1 MRIPGRKRFGG
12 IFSGDTAGFVFLFGF
27 GFLFTAFFHVDAWR
41 PALYGSS
48 RVDFPAVLGLLTLCC
63 AVGWRGLLRRGF
75 VWVEPAEL
83 TWLDF
88 APVDRGRVVTL
99 RLLGAWTG
107 VVAVTAYLAALL
119 LAVGGAGLDQWR
131 AAFAVVA
138 ATGVVAFASARR
150 TRPVFGGARGACPPA
165 GVWGSAPEGSGFDA
179 LGPLLLAVLGL
190 AIAVFGLGPVTVQF
204 VAAGVLAAAL
214 PLAFGGEPVVRAG
227 RATLL
232 AGWDGRV
239 LRSVAVTFLDPMM
252 LLPPSA
258 PAGRLSLRRPTPLR
272 LAWAG
277 TLGRSRYA
285 GAAVMVGFAVVVAH
299 IAVPTVPGAV
309 MVGVGAY
316 VALTPFGGGLGEL
329 WRNPGR
335 RRWLGS
341 ANRGLVLAHGLVLAG
356 VGSLWAA
363 LLAVVTLAGGTSF
376 PATAWFAVPLAVLSI
391 LRTVTRTA
399 VDYANPGFTDTPMG
413 PMPANL
419 VRQLFRGL
427 DLLAVGIVLLAAAI

>member
-12 IFSGDTAGFVFLFGF
+12 IFSGDTATFVFLFGF
-27 GFLFTAFFHVDAWR
+27 GFLFTAFFHVDGWR

-48 RVDFPAVLGLLTLCC
+48 IVDFPAVLGLLTLCC

-75 VWVEPAEL
+75 AWVEPAEL

-88 APVDRGRVVTL
+88 APVDRGRVVTF

-107 VVAVTAYLAALL
+107 VVAVTGYLAALL

-131 AAFAVVA
+131 AAVAIVA
-138 ATGVVAFASARR
+138 ATGVAAFASARR
-150 TRPVFGGARGACPPA
+150 TSLRL
-165 GVWGSAPEGSGFDA
+165 DA
-179 LGPLLLAVLGL
+179 LGPLVLAVVGLG
-190 AIAVFGLGPVTVQF
+190 IAALGLGPATVQF
-204 VAAGVLAAAL
+204 VAAGVLVAAL
-214 PLAFGGEPVVRAG
+214 PLAFGGEPVSRAG
-227 RATLL
+227 RAALL

-258 PAGRLSLRRPTPLR
+258 PVGGLSLRRPTPLR

-277 TLGRSRYA
+277 TLGRARYA
-285 GAAVMVGFAVVVAH
+285 GAALLVGLAVVVAH

-309 MVGVGAY
+309 LVGIGAY
-316 VALTPFGGGLGEL
+316 VALTPFAGGLGEL

-341 ANRGLVLAHGLVLAG
+341 PDRDLVLAHGLVLAG
-356 VGSLWAA
+356 ASLLWAA
-363 LLAVVTLAGGTSF
+363 VLVVVTLAGGTSF
-376 PATAWFAVPLAVLSI
+376 AAGAWLAVPLSVLSI

-399 VDYANPGFTDTPMG
+399 VDYANPGFVDTPMG

-419 VRQLFRGL
+419 TRQLFRGP
-427 DLLAVGIVLLAAAI
+427 DLQLIGMVLLAAAV

>member
-1 MRIPGRKRFGG
+1 MTLTPRRMRIPGRKRFGG
-12 IFSGDTAGFVFLFGF
+12 IFSGDTASFVFLFGF

-41 PALYGSS
+41 QAVYGSA
-48 RVDFPAVLGLLTLCC
+48 RPDFPAVLGLLTLCC

-107 VVAVTAYLAALL
+107 VVAVTGYLAALL
-119 LAVGGAGLDQWR
+119 LAVGGAELAQWR
-131 AAFAVVA
+131 AAVAVVV
-138 ATGVVAFASARR
+138 ATAVIAFVSARR
-150 TRPVFGGARGACPPA
+150 TSLR
-165 GVWGSAPEGSGFDA
+165 FDA
-179 LGPLLLAVLGL
+179 LGPLVLAVLGL
-190 AIAVFGLGPVTVQF
+190 VIAAVGLGPVTVEF
-204 VAAGVLAAAL
+204 VAAGVLVAAL
-214 PLAFGGEPVVRAG
+214 PLAFGGEPVTHAG
-227 RATLL
+227 RVPLL

-252 LLPPSA
+252 LLPPSG
-258 PAGRLSLRRPTPLR
+258 PIGGVSLRRPTPLR

-285 GAAVMVGFAVVVAH
+285 GAAALVGFAVVVAH
-299 IAVPTVPGAV
+299 IALPTLPDAV
-309 MVGVGAY
+309 LVGVGAY
-316 VALTPFGGGLGEL
+316 VALMPFGAGLGEL

-341 ANRGLVLAHGLVLAG
+341 ANRELVLTHGLALAAVG
-356 VGSLWAA
+356 VAWAA
-363 LLAVVTLAGGTSF
+363 LLAAVTFAARTSLDVG
-376 PATAWFAVPLAVLSI
+376 AWLAVPLSVLSI

-399 VDYANPGFTDTPMG
+399 VDYANPGFVDTPVG

-419 VRQLFRGL
+419 TRQLFRGL
-427 DLLAVGIVLLAAAI
+427 DLQVIGIVVLSAAI

>member
-1 MRIPGRKRFGG
+1 MTLAPRRMRIPGRKRFGG
-12 IFSGDTAGFVFLFGF
+12 IFSGDTASFVFLFGF
-27 GFLFTAFFHVDAWR
+27 GFLFTAFFHVDGWR
-41 PALYGSS
+41 QAVYGSAH
-48 RVDFPAVLGLLTLCC
+48 VDFPAVLGLLTLCC

-75 VWVEPAEL
+75 AWVEPAEL

-107 VVAVTAYLAALL
+107 VAAVTGYLAALL

-131 AAFAVVA
+131 AGVAVVA
-138 ATGVVAFASARR
+138 ATAVAAFVSARR
-150 TRPVFGGARGACPPA
+150 TSLR
-165 GVWGSAPEGSGFDA
+165 FDA
-179 LGPLLLAVLGL
+179 FGPLVLAVAGL
-190 AIAVFGLGPVTVQF
+190 AIAAFGLGPVTAELI
-204 VAAGVLAAAL
+204 AAGVLVAAL
-214 PLAFGGEPVVRAG
+214 PLAFGGEPVSRAG
-227 RATLL
+227 RSVLL

-258 PAGRLSLRRPTPLR
+258 PVGLSVRRPTPLR
-272 LAWAG
+272 LAVAG

-285 GAAVMVGFAVVVAH
+285 GAAVLVGFAVVVAH
-299 IAVPTVPGAV
+299 IALPTLPGAV
-309 MVGVGAY
+309 LAGLGAY
-316 VALTPFGGGLGEL
+316 VALTPFGAGLGEL

-341 ANRGLVLAHGLVLAG
+341 PDRDLVLAHGVVLAG
-356 VGSLWAA
+356 TGLLWTGVLAA
-363 LLAVVTLAGGTSF
+363 VTLAGGTSF
-376 PATAWFAVPLAVLSI
+376 GAGAWLAVPLAVLSI

-399 VDYANPGFTDTPMG
+399 VDYANPAFVDTPMG

-419 VRQLFRGL
+419 ARQLFRGP
-427 DLLAVGIVLLAAAI
+427 DLLVVGIVVLSAAV

>member
-12 IFSGDTAGFVFLFGF
+12 IFSGDTATFVFLFGF
-27 GFLFTAFFHVDAWR
+27 GFLFTAFFHVDGWR

-48 RVDFPAVLGLLTLCC
+48 TVDFPAVLGLLTLCC

-75 VWVEPAEL
+75 AWVEPAEL

-107 VVAVTAYLAALL
+107 VVAVTGYLAALL
-119 LAVGGAGLDQWR
+119 LAVGGAGLGQWR
-131 AAFAVVA
+131 AAVAIVA
-138 ATGVVAFASARR
+138 ATAVAAFTTARR
-150 TRPVFGGARGACPPA
+150 TSLRP
-165 GVWGSAPEGSGFDA
+165 DA
-179 LGPLLLAVLGL
+179 LGPLALAALGL
-190 AIAVFGLGPVTVQF
+190 AIAALGLGPDTVQL
-204 VAAGVLAAAL
+204 VAAGVLVAAL
-214 PLAFGGEPVVRAG
+214 PLAFGGEPVSRSG
-227 RATLL
+227 RAALL

-258 PAGRLSLRRPTPLR
+258 PTGRLSLRRPTPLR

-285 GAAVMVGFAVVVAH
+285 GAAVLVAFAVVVAH
-299 IAVPTVPGAV
+299 IALPTVPGAV
-309 MVGVGAY
+309 LIGVGAY
-316 VALTPFGGGLGEL
+316 VALLPFAGGLGEL

-335 RRWLGS
+335 RRWLGTG
-341 ANRGLVLAHGLVLAG
+341 NRELVLTHGLVLAG
-356 VGSLWAA
+356 VGSAWAT
-363 LLAVVTLAGGTSF
+363 LLAAVTLAGGTSF
-376 PATAWFAVPLAVLSI
+376 APAAWLAVPLTVLSI
-391 LRTVTRTA
+391 LRTVTRTT
-399 VDYANPGFTDTPMG
+399 VDYANPVFVDTPAG

-419 VRQLFRGL
+419 VRQLFRGP
-427 DLLAVGIVLLAAAI
+427 DLQVLGIVVLAAAV

>member
-1 MRIPGRKRFGG
+1 MTLAPRRMRIPGRKRFGG
-12 IFSGDTAGFVFLFGF
+12 IFSGDTASFVFLFGF

-41 PALYGSS
+41 QGVYGSS
-48 RVDFPAVLGLLTLCC
+48 HVDFPAVLGLLTLCC

-107 VVAVTAYLAALL
+107 VVAVTGYLAALM

-131 AAFAVVA
+131 AGIAVVA
-138 ATGVVAFASARR
+138 ATAVVAFTSARR
-150 TRPVFGGARGACPPA
+150 TSLR
-165 GVWGSAPEGSGFDA
+165 FDA
-179 LGPLLLAVLGL
+179 LGPLALAVLGL
-190 AIAVFGLGPVTVQF
+190 VIAALGLGPVTVQF
-204 VAAGVLAAAL
+204 VAAGVLVAAL
-214 PLAFGGEPVVRAG
+214 PLAFGGEPVPRAG
-227 RATLL
+227 RSVLL

-258 PAGRLSLRRPTPLR
+258 PIGWISLHRPTTVR
-272 LAWAG
+272 LALAG

-285 GAAVMVGFAVVVAH
+285 GAAVLVGFAVVVAH
-299 IAVPTVPGAV
+299 IALPTLPGAV
-309 MVGVGAY
+309 LAGIGAY
-316 VALTPFGGGLGEL
+316 VALTPFGAGLGEL

-341 ANRGLVLAHGLVLAG
+341 SNRELVLAHGVVLAVAG
-356 VGSLWAA
+356 LLWAGV
-363 LLAVVTLAGGTSF
+363 LAVVTLAGGTSF
-376 PATAWFAVPLAVLSI
+376 GLGAWLAVPLAVLSI
-391 LRTVTRTA
+391 IRTVTRTA
-399 VDYANPGFTDTPMG
+399 VDYANPGFVDTPVG

-419 VRQLFRGL
+419 TRQLFRGL
-427 DLLAVGIVLLAAAI
+427 DLLVVGIVVLSAAI

>member
-1 MRIPGRKRFGG
+1 MVTFAPRRMRIPGRKRFGG
-12 IFSGDTAGFVFLFGF
+12 IFSGDTASFVFLFGF

-41 PALYGSS
+41 QAVYGSS
-48 RVDFPAVLGLLTLCC
+48 VVDFPAVLGLLTLCC

-107 VVAVTAYLAALL
+107 VVAVTGYLAALM

-131 AAFAVVA
+131 AGIAVVA
-138 ATGVVAFASARR
+138 ATAVVAFASARR
-150 TRPVFGGARGACPPA
+150 TSLR
-165 GVWGSAPEGSGFDA
+165 FDA
-179 LGPLLLAVLGL
+179 IGPLALAVLGL
-190 AIAVFGLGPVTVQF
+190 AIAALGLGPVTVQF
-204 VAAGVLAAAL
+204 VAAGVLVAAL
-214 PLAFGGEPVVRAG
+214 PLAFGGEPVPRAG
-227 RATLL
+227 RAALL

-258 PAGRLSLRRPTPLR
+258 PIGLSLRPPTPLR
-272 LAWAG
+272 LAVAG

-285 GAAVMVGFAVVVAH
+285 GAAVLVGFAVVVAH
-299 IAVPTVPGAV
+299 IALPTLPGAV
-309 MVGVGAY
+309 LAGLGAY
-316 VALTPFGGGLGEL
+316 VALTPFGAGLGEL

-341 ANRGLVLAHGLVLAG
+341 ANRELVLAHGVVLAVAG
-356 VGSLWAA
+356 LLWAGV
-363 LLAVVTLAGGTSF
+363 LAVVTLAGGTSF
-376 PATAWFAVPLAVLSI
+376 GLGSWLAVPLAVLSI

-399 VDYANPGFTDTPMG
+399 VDYANPGFVDTPMG

-419 VRQLFRGL
+419 TRQLFRGP
-427 DLLAVGIVLLAAAI
+427 DLLLVGIVVLSAAV

>member
-12 IFSGDTAGFVFLFGF
+12 IFSGDTASFVFLFGF
-27 GFLFTAFFHVDAWR
+27 GFLFTAFFHVDGWR
-41 PALYGSS
+41 QAVYGSAH
-48 RVDFPAVLGLLTLCC
+48 VDFPAVLGLLTLCC

-75 VWVEPAEL
+75 AWVEPAEL

-107 VVAVTAYLAALL
+107 VVAVTGYLAALM

-131 AAFAVVA
+131 AGIAVVA
-138 ATGVVAFASARR
+138 ATAVVAFASARR
-150 TRPVFGGARGACPPA
+150 TSLR
-165 GVWGSAPEGSGFDA
+165 FDA
-179 LGPLLLAVLGL
+179 FGPLVLAVLGL
-190 AIAVFGLGPVTVQF
+190 AIAAFGLGPLTVELI
-204 VAAGVLAAAL
+204 AAGVLVAAL
-214 PLAFGGEPVVRAG
+214 PLAFGGEPVSHAG
-227 RATLL
+227 RSALL

-258 PAGRLSLRRPTPLR
+258 PIGLSVRRPTPLR
-272 LAWAG
+272 LAVAG

-285 GAAVMVGFAVVVAH
+285 GAAVLVGFAVVVAH
-299 IAVPTVPGAV
+299 IALPTLPGAV
-309 MVGVGAY
+309 LAGLGAY
-316 VALTPFGGGLGEL
+316 VALTPFGAGLGEL

-341 ANRGLVLAHGLVLAG
+341 PNRDLVVAHGVVLAG
-356 VGSLWAA
+356 TGLLWAGV
-363 LLAVVTLAGGTSF
+363 LAVVTLAGGTSF
-376 PATAWFAVPLAVLSI
+376 GLGTWLAVPLAVLSI

-399 VDYANPGFTDTPMG
+399 VDYANPGFVDTPVG

-419 VRQLFRGL
+419 TRQLFRGP
-427 DLLAVGIVLLAAAI
+427 DLLVLGIVVLSAAV

>member
-1 MRIPGRKRFGG
+1 MVTLAPRRMRIPGRKRFGG
-12 IFSGDTAGFVFLFGF
+12 IFSGDTATFVFLFGF

-41 PALYGSS
+41 KAVYGSAV
-48 RVDFPAVLGLLTLCC
+48 VDFPAVLGVLTLCC
-63 AVGWRGLLRRGF
+63 AVAWRGLLRRGF
-75 VWVEPAEL
+75 AWVEPAEL

-107 VVAVTAYLAALL
+107 VVAVTGYLAALM
-119 LAVGGAGLDQWR
+119 LAVGGAGLDLWR
-131 AAFAVVA
+131 AGIAVVV
-138 ATGVVAFASARR
+138 ATGVVAFTSARR
-150 TRPVFGGARGACPPA
+150 TSL
-165 GVWGSAPEGSGFDA
+165 WFDA
-179 LGPLLLAVLGL
+179 LGPLAL
-190 AIAVFGLGPVTVQF
+190 AVFGLAVAAFGLGPLTVQC
-204 VAAGVLAAAL
+204 VAAGVLVAAL
-214 PLAFGGEPVVRAG
+214 PLAFGGEPVARAG
-227 RATLL
+227 RSALL

-258 PAGRLSLRRPTPLR
+258 PIGRISLTRPAPLR

-285 GAAVMVGFAVVVAH
+285 GAAALVAFAVVVAH
-299 IAVPTVPGAV
+299 IALPTMPGAV
-309 MVGVGAY
+309 LAGLGGY
-316 VALTPFGGGLGEL
+316 VALTPYGAGLGEL

-341 ANRGLVLAHGLVLAG
+341 SNRELVLAHGVVLAAAG
-356 VGSLWAA
+356 LAWAA
-363 LLAVVTLAGGTSF
+363 LLAVVTLAAGTAF
-376 PATAWFAVPLAVLSI
+376 TAGAWLAVPLAVLSI

-399 VDYANPGFTDTPMG
+399 VDYANPGFVDTPVG

-419 VRQLFRGL
+419 TRQLFRGL
-427 DLLAVGIVLLAAAI
+427 DLLVIGIVVLSAAV

>member
-1 MRIPGRKRFGG
+1 MVTLAPRRMRIPGRKRFGG
-12 IFSGDTAGFVFLFGF
+12 IFSGDTASFVFLFGF
-27 GFLFTAFFHVDAWR
+27 GFLFTAFFHVDGWR

-48 RVDFPAVLGLLTLCC
+48 HVDFPAVLGLLTLCC

-75 VWVEPAEL
+75 AWVEPAEL

-107 VVAVTAYLAALL
+107 VLAVTGYLAALL

-131 AAFAVVA
+131 AAVAGVVA
-138 ATGVVAFASARR
+138 TAVVAFASARR
-150 TRPVFGGARGACPPA
+150 TSLRL
-165 GVWGSAPEGSGFDA
+165 DA
-179 LGPLLLAVLGL
+179 AGPLALAVAGL
-190 AIAVFGLGPVTVQF
+190 VIAALGLGPVTVQF
-204 VAAGVLAAAL
+204 VAAGVLVAAL
-214 PLAFGGEPVVRAG
+214 PLAFGGEPVHRAG

-252 LLPPSA
+252 LLPPA
-258 PAGRLSLRRPTPLR
+258 TPIGRFSLRHPTALR
-272 LAWAG
+272 LAVAG

-285 GAAVMVGFAVVVAH
+285 GAAALVGFAVVVAH
-299 IAVPTVPGAV
+299 IALPTVPGAV
-309 MVGVGAY
+309 LVGIGAY
-316 VALTPFGGGLGEL
+316 VALTPFAGGLGEL

-335 RRWLGS
+335 RRWLGTGH
-341 ANRGLVLAHGLVLAG
+341 RELVLTHGLALAG
-356 VGSLWAA
+356 VGACWAG

-376 PATAWFAVPLAVLSI
+376 GAGAWLAVPLSVLSI

-399 VDYANPGFTDTPMG
+399 VDYGNPAFVDTPMG

-427 DLLAVGIVLLAAAI
+427 DVQLIGIVLLAAAV

>member
-1 MRIPGRKRFGG
+1 MVTLAPKRMRIPGRKRFGG
-12 IFSGDTAGFVFLFGF
+12 IFSGDTASFLFLFAF
-27 GFLFTAFFHVDAWR
+27 GFLFTAFFHVDGWR

-48 RVDFPAVLGLLTLCC
+48 HVDFPAVLGLLTLCC

-75 VWVEPAEL
+75 AWVEPAEL

-107 VVAVTAYLAALL
+107 VLAVTGYLAALL
-119 LAVGGAGLDQWR
+119 LAVGGARLDQWR
-131 AAFAVVA
+131 AAVSVVL
-138 ATGVVAFASARR
+138 ATAVVAFASARR
-150 TRPVFGGARGACPPA
+150 TALRL
-165 GVWGSAPEGSGFDA
+165 DA
-179 LGPLLLAVLGL
+179 LGPLALAVAGL
-190 AIAVFGLGPVTVQF
+190 VIAAFRLGPVTVQF
-204 VAAGVLAAAL
+204 VAAGVLVAAL
-214 PLAFGGEPVVRAG
+214 PLAFGGEPVHRAG
-227 RATLL
+227 RAALL

-258 PAGRLSLRRPTPLR
+258 PIGRFSLRRPTALR
-272 LAWAG
+272 LALAG

-285 GAAVMVGFAVVVAH
+285 GAAALVGFAVVAAH
-299 IAVPTVPGAV
+299 IALPTVPGAV
-309 MVGVGAY
+309 LVGIGAY
-316 VALTPFGGGLGEL
+316 VALTPFAGGLGEL

-335 RRWLGS
+335 RRWLGTS
-341 ANRGLVLAHGLVLAG
+341 NRELVLTHGLALAG
-356 VGSLWAA
+356 TGIGWAA

-376 PATAWFAVPLAVLSI
+376 GLGAWLAVPLSVLSI

-399 VDYANPGFTDTPMG
+399 VDYGNPAFVDTPMG

-427 DLLAVGIVLLAAAI
+427 DLQAIGIVVLAAAV

>member
-1 MRIPGRKRFGG
+1 VVTLAPRRMRVPGRKRFGG

-41 PALYGSS
+41 PAVYGSS

-88 APVDRGRVVTL
+88 APADRGRVVTL

-107 VVAVTAYLAALL
+107 VVVVTGYLASLL

-131 AAFAVVA
+131 AAVAVVA
-138 ATGVVAFASARR
+138 ATGVIAVATARR
-150 TRPVFGGARGACPPA
+150 TSLRL
-165 GVWGSAPEGSGFDA
+165 DA
-179 LGPLLLAVLGL
+179 LGPLVLAVLGL
-190 AIAVFGLGPVTVQF
+190 AIAAFGLGPVTVQA
-204 VAAGVLAAAL
+204 VAAGVLVAAL
-214 PLAFGGEPVVRAG
+214 PLAFGGEPVSRAG
-227 RATLL
+227 RAVLL

-258 PAGRLSLRRPTPLR
+258 PIGRPSLRRPTPLR

-285 GAAVMVGFAVVVAH
+285 GAAVLVGFAVAVAH

-309 MVGVGAY
+309 LVGIGAY

-341 ANRGLVLAHGLVLAG
+341 GNRELVPAHGLVLAG
-356 VGSLWAA
+356 AGLLWAA
-363 LLAVVTLAGGTSF
+363 LLAVVTLAAGTSF
-376 PATAWFAVPLAVLSI
+376 AVTAWFAVPLSVLSI
-391 LRTVTRTA
+391 LRTVTRGA
-399 VDYANPGFTDTPMG
+399 IDYANPAFVDTPMG

-427 DLLAVGIVLLAAAI
+427 DLLAFGLVLLSVIT

>member
-1 MRIPGRKRFGG
+1 MVTQTPRRMRIPGRKRFGG
-12 IFSGDTAGFVFLFGF
+12 VFSGDTATFVFLFGF
-27 GFLFTAFFHVDAWR
+27 GFLFTAFFHVDGWR

-48 RVDFPAVLGLLTLCC
+48 TVDFPAVLGLLTLCC

-75 VWVEPAEL
+75 AWVEPAEL

-107 VVAVTAYLAALL
+107 VVAVTGYLAALL
-119 LAVGGAGLDQWR
+119 LAVGGAGLEQWR
-131 AAFAVVA
+131 AAVAIVV
-138 ATGVVAFASARR
+138 ATGVAAFASARR
-150 TRPVFGGARGACPPA
+150 TSLR
-165 GVWGSAPEGSGFDA
+165 FDA
-179 LGPLLLAVLGL
+179 LGPLVLAVLGL
-190 AIAVFGLGPVTVQF
+190 GIAALGLGPATVQF

-214 PLAFGGEPVVRAG
+214 PLAFGGAPVSRAG

-258 PAGRLSLRRPTPLR
+258 PAGGLSLRRPTPLR

-285 GAAVMVGFAVVVAH
+285 GAALLIGLAVVVAH

-309 MVGVGAY
+309 LIGIGAY

-341 ANRGLVLAHGLVLAG
+341 ADRELVLAHGLVLTG
-356 VGSLWAA
+356 VGLLWAA
-363 LLAVVTLAGGTSF
+363 VLFVVTLAGGTSF
-376 PATAWFAVPLAVLSI
+376 AATAWLAVPLSVLSI

-399 VDYANPGFTDTPMG
+399 VDYGNPAFVDTPMG

-427 DLLAVGIVLLAAAI
+427 DLQVVGIVLLAAAV

>member
-1 MRIPGRKRFGG
+1 MVTAAPRRMRIPGRKRFGG
-12 IFSGDTAGFVFLFGF
+12 VFSGDTATFVFLFGF
-27 GFLFTAFFHVDAWR
+27 GFLFTAFFHVDGWR

-48 RVDFPAVLGLLTLCC
+48 TVDFPAVLGLLTLCC

-75 VWVEPAEL
+75 AWVEPAQL

-107 VVAVTAYLAALL
+107 VVAVTGYLAALL

-131 AAFAVVA
+131 AAVAIVV
-138 ATGVVAFASARR
+138 ATGVAAFASARR
-150 TRPVFGGARGACPPA
+150 TPVR
-165 GVWGSAPEGSGFDA
+165 VDA
-179 LGPLLLAVLGL
+179 LGPLVLAVLGL
-190 AIAVFGLGPVTVQF
+190 AIAALGLGPAAVQF
-204 VAAGVLAAAL
+204 VAAGVLVAAL
-214 PLAFGGEPVVRAG
+214 PLAFGGEPVSHAG
-227 RATLL
+227 RAALL

-258 PAGRLSLRRPTPLR
+258 PVGGFSLRRPTPLR
-272 LAWAG
+272 LALAG
-277 TLGRSRYA
+277 TLGRARYA
-285 GAAVMVGFAVVVAH
+285 GAALLVGLAVVVAH

-309 MVGVGAY
+309 LVGIGAY

-341 ANRGLVLAHGLVLAG
+341 SDRELVLAHGLVLAG
-356 VGSLWAA
+356 VGLVWWTA
-363 LLAVVTLAGGTSF
+363 LFVVTLAGGTSF
-376 PATAWFAVPLAVLSI
+376 AVGAWLAVPLSVLSI

-399 VDYANPGFTDTPMG
+399 VDYANPGFVDTPMG

-419 VRQLFRGL
+419 ARQLFRGL
-427 DLLAVGIVLLAAAI
+427 DLQVVGIVLLAAAV

>member
-1 MRIPGRKRFGG
+1 MVTFAPRRMRIPGRKRFGG
-12 IFSGDTAGFVFLFGF
+12 IFSGDTASFVFLFGF

-41 PALYGSS
+41 QAVYGSS
-48 RVDFPAVLGLLTLCC
+48 VVDFPAVLGLLTLCC

-107 VVAVTAYLAALL
+107 VVAVTGYLAALM

-131 AAFAVVA
+131 AGIAVVA
-138 ATGVVAFASARR
+138 ATAVVAFASARR
-150 TRPVFGGARGACPPA
+150 TSLR
-165 GVWGSAPEGSGFDA
+165 FDA
-179 LGPLLLAVLGL
+179 IGPLALAVLGL
-190 AIAVFGLGPVTVQF
+190 AIAALGLGPVTVQF
-204 VAAGVLAAAL
+204 VAAGVLVAAL
-214 PLAFGGEPVVRAG
+214 PLAFSGEPVPRAG
-227 RATLL
+227 RAALL

-258 PAGRLSLRRPTPLR
+258 PIGLSLRPPTPLR
-272 LAWAG
+272 LAVAG

-285 GAAVMVGFAVVVAH
+285 GAAVLVGFAVVVAH
-299 IAVPTVPGAV
+299 IALPTLPGAV
-309 MVGVGAY
+309 LAGLGAY
-316 VALTPFGGGLGEL
+316 VALTPFGAGLGEL

-341 ANRGLVLAHGLVLAG
+341 ANRELVLAHGVVLAVAG
-356 VGSLWAA
+356 LLWAGV
-363 LLAVVTLAGGTSF
+363 LAVVTLAGGTSF
-376 PATAWFAVPLAVLSI
+376 GLGSWLAVPLAVLSI

-399 VDYANPGFTDTPMG
+399 VDYANPGFVDTPMG

-419 VRQLFRGL
+419 TRQLFRGP
-427 DLLAVGIVLLAAAI
+427 DLLLVGIVVLSAAV

>member
-1 MRIPGRKRFGG
+1 VTLAPRRMRIPGRKRFGG

-41 PALYGSS
+41 PAVYGSS

-88 APVDRGRVVTL
+88 APADRGRVVAL

-107 VVAVTAYLAALL
+107 VVAVTGYLASLL

-131 AAFAVVA
+131 AAVAVVA
-138 ATGVVAFASARR
+138 ATGVVAFATARR
-150 TRPVFGGARGACPPA
+150 TSLRL
-165 GVWGSAPEGSGFDA
+165 DA
-179 LGPLLLAVLGL
+179 LGPLVLAVLGL
-190 AIAVFGLGPVTVQF
+190 AIAAFGLGPVTVQV
-204 VAAGVLAAAL
+204 VAAGVLVAAL
-214 PLAFGGEPVVRAG
+214 PMAFGGEPVARAG
-227 RATLL
+227 RAVLL

-258 PAGRLSLRRPTPLR
+258 PIGRLSLRRPTPLR

-285 GAAVMVGFAVVVAH
+285 GAAVLVGFAVVVAH

-309 MVGVGAY
+309 LIGIGAY

-341 ANRGLVLAHGLVLAG
+341 GNRELVLAHGLVLAG
-356 VGSLWAA
+356 AGLLWAA
-363 LLAVVTLAGGTSF
+363 LLAVVTLAAGTSF
-376 PATAWFAVPLAVLSI
+376 AVTAWFAVPLSVLSI
-391 LRTVTRTA
+391 LRTVTRGA
-399 VDYANPGFTDTPMG
+399 IDYANPAFVDTPMG

-427 DLLAVGIVLLAAAI
+427 DLLAFGLVLLSVIT

>member
-1 MRIPGRKRFGG
+1 VVTLAPRRMRIPGRKRFGG
-12 IFSGDTAGFVFLFGF
+12 IFSGDTASFVFLFGF

-41 PALYGSS
+41 PAVYGSS
-48 RVDFPAVLGLLTLCC
+48 RVDFPAVLGLLALCC

-75 VWVEPAEL
+75 AWVEPAEL

-88 APVDRGRVVTL
+88 APVDRGRVVAL

-107 VVAVTAYLAALL
+107 MVAVTAYLAALL

-131 AAFAVVA
+131 AAVAVVA
-138 ATGVVAFASARR
+138 ATGVVAFVSARR
-150 TRPVFGGARGACPPA
+150 TSLRL
-165 GVWGSAPEGSGFDA
+165 DA
-179 LGPLLLAVLGL
+179 LGPLVLAVLGL
-190 AIAVFGLGPVTVQF
+190 VIAALGLGPVTVEF

-214 PLAFGGEPVVRAG
+214 PLAFGGEPVTRAR

-232 AGWDGRV
+232 AGWDSRV

-252 LLPPSA
+252 LLPPAA
-258 PAGRLSLRRPTPLR
+258 PIGRVSLRRPTPLR

-285 GAAVMVGFAVVVAH
+285 GAGVLVAFAVVVAH
-299 IAVPTVPGAV
+299 IALPTLPGAV
-309 MVGVGAY
+309 LIGIGAY
-316 VALTPFGGGLGEL
+316 VALTPFGAGLGEL

-341 ANRGLVLAHGLVLAG
+341 ANRELVLAHGLVLAG
-356 VGSLWAA
+356 AGLLWAA
-363 LLAVVTLAGGTSF
+363 VLFAVTLAAGTSF
-376 PATAWFAVPLAVLSI
+376 AGPAWLAVPLSVLSI
-391 LRTVTRTA
+391 LRTVTRKTI
-399 VDYANPGFTDTPMG
+399 DYANPAFVDTPMG

-427 DLLAVGIVLLAAAI
+427 DLQVLGIVVLALGN

>member
-12 IFSGDTAGFVFLFGF
+12 IFSGDTASFVFLFGF
-27 GFLFTAFFHVDAWR
+27 GFLFTAFFHVDGWR
-41 PALYGSS
+41 QAVYGSAD
-48 RVDFPAVLGLLTLCC
+48 VDFPAVLGLLTLCC

-75 VWVEPAEL
+75 AWVEPAEL

-88 APVDRGRVVTL
+88 APADRGRVVTL

-107 VVAVTAYLAALL
+107 VVAVTGYLTALM

-131 AAFAVVA
+131 AGIAVVA
-138 ATGVVAFASARR
+138 ASAVAAFASARR
-150 TRPVFGGARGACPPA
+150 TALRFEAAVPLVLAGFGLVVAAFR
-165 GVWGSAPEGSGFDA
+165 
-179 LGPLLLAVLGL
+179 
-190 AIAVFGLGPVTVQF
+190 LGPVTVQF
-204 VAAGVLAAAL
+204 AAAGVLVAAL
-214 PLAFGGEPVVRAG
+214 PLALGGEPVSRAG
-227 RATLL
+227 RSVLV
-232 AGWDGRV
+232 AGWAGRV

-258 PAGRLSLRRPTPLR
+258 PVGRFSLRRPTPLR
-272 LAWAG
+272 LAVAG

-285 GAAVMVGFAVVVAH
+285 GAAVLVGVAVVVAH
-299 IAVPTVPGAV
+299 IALPTVPGAV
-309 MVGVGAY
+309 LVGIGAY
-316 VALTPFGGGLGEL
+316 VALTPFGAGLGEL

-341 ANRGLVLAHGLVLAG
+341 ANRELVLTHGLVLAA
-356 VGSLWAA
+356 VGLLWAA

-376 PATAWFAVPLAVLSI
+376 GSGAWLAVPLSVLSI

-399 VDYANPGFTDTPMG
+399 VDYANPGFVDTPVG

-419 VRQLFRGL
+419 TRQLFRGL
-427 DLLAVGIVLLAAAI
+427 DLQVVGMVVLSAAV

>member
-12 IFSGDTAGFVFLFGF
+12 IFSGDTASFAFLFGF
-27 GFLFTAFFHVDAWR
+27 GFLFTAFFHVDSWR

-48 RVDFPAVLGLLTLCC
+48 TVDFSAVLGLLTLCC

-75 VWVEPAEL
+75 AWVEPAEL

-107 VVAVTAYLAALL
+107 VVAVTGYLAALL

-131 AAFAVVA
+131 AAVSIVV
-138 ATGVVAFASARR
+138 ATGVAAFATARR
-150 TRPVFGGARGACPPA
+150 TSLRL
-165 GVWGSAPEGSGFDA
+165 DA
-179 LGPLLLAVLGL
+179 FGPLVLAVLGL
-190 AIAVFGLGPVTVQF
+190 GIAALGFGPAAVQF

-214 PLAFGGEPVVRAG
+214 PLAFGGEGVSRAG
-227 RATLL
+227 RAVLL

-239 LRSVAVTFLDPMM
+239 LRSVAVTFLDPML

-258 PAGRLSLRRPTPLR
+258 PAGGLSLRRPTPLR

-285 GAAVMVGFAVVVAH
+285 GVALLVGFAVVVAH
-299 IAVPTVPGAV
+299 IALPTVPGAV
-309 MVGVGAY
+309 LIGIGAY

-341 ANRGLVLAHGLVLAG
+341 ADRDLVLAHGLVLAA

-363 LLAVVTLAGGTSF
+363 VLAVVTLAGGTSF
-376 PATAWFAVPLAVLSI
+376 AATAWLAVPLSVLSI
-391 LRTVTRTA
+391 LRTVTRTT
-399 VDYANPGFTDTPMG
+399 VDYANPGFVDTPVG
-413 PMPANL
+413 PVPANL

-427 DLLAVGIVLLAAAI
+427 DLQVVGIVLLAAAV

>member
-12 IFSGDTAGFVFLFGF
+12 IFSGDTATFVFLFGF
-27 GFLFTAFFHVDAWR
+27 GFLFTAFFHVDGWR

-48 RVDFPAVLGLLTLCC
+48 IVDFPAVLGLLTLCC

-75 VWVEPAEL
+75 AWVEPAEL

-107 VVAVTAYLAALL
+107 VVAVTGYLAALL
-119 LAVGGAGLDQWR
+119 LAVGGAGLEQWR
-131 AAFAVVA
+131 AAVAIVV
-138 ATGVVAFASARR
+138 ATGVAAFASARR
-150 TRPVFGGARGACPPA
+150 TSLRL
-165 GVWGSAPEGSGFDA
+165 DA
-179 LGPLLLAVLGL
+179 LGPLALAVLGL
-190 AIAVFGLGPVTVQF
+190 VIAALGLGPATVQF

-214 PLAFGGEPVVRAG
+214 PLAFGGEPVSRAG
-227 RATLL
+227 RAVLL

-258 PAGRLSLRRPTPLR
+258 PTGGLSLRRPTPLR

-277 TLGRSRYA
+277 TLGRARYA
-285 GAAVMVGFAVVVAH
+285 GAALLVGLAVVVAH

-309 MVGVGAY
+309 LIGIGAY

-341 ANRGLVLAHGLVLAG
+341 ADRDLVLAHGLVLAG
-356 VGSLWAA
+356 VGLLWAA
-363 LLAVVTLAGGTSF
+363 TLVVVTLAGGTSF
-376 PATAWFAVPLAVLSI
+376 AATAWLAVPLSVLSI

-399 VDYANPGFTDTPMG
+399 VDYANPAFADTPMG

-419 VRQLFRGL
+419 ARQLFRGL
-427 DLLAVGIVLLAAAI
+427 DLQLVGIVVLAAAV

>member
-12 IFSGDTAGFVFLFGF
+12 IFSGDTASFVFLFGF
-27 GFLFTAFFHVDAWR
+27 GFLFTAFFHVEAWSR
-41 PALYGSS
+41 AVYGSA

-75 VWVEPAEL
+75 AWVEPAEL

-107 VVAVTAYLAALL
+107 VVAVTGYLAALL

-131 AAFAVVA
+131 AAIAVVA
-138 ATGVVAFASARR
+138 ATAVVAFVSARR
-150 TRPVFGGARGACPPA
+150 TALR
-165 GVWGSAPEGSGFDA
+165 FDA
-179 LGPLLLAVLGL
+179 LGPLVLAVLGL
-190 AIAVFGLGPVTVQF
+190 AIAALGLGPVTVQF
-204 VAAGVLAAAL
+204 VAAGVVVAAV
-214 PLAFGGEPVVRAG
+214 PLAFGGEPVAHAG
-227 RATLL
+227 RSALL
-232 AGWDGRV
+232 GGWDARV

-258 PAGRLSLRRPTPLR
+258 PAGRVSLRHPTSLR

-277 TLGRSRYA
+277 TRGRSRYA
-285 GAAVMVGFAVVVAH
+285 GAAVLVGFAVVAAH
-299 IAVPTVPGAV
+299 IALPTLPGAV
-309 MVGVGAY
+309 LTGIGAY
-316 VALTPFGGGLGEL
+316 VALTPFGAGLGEL

-335 RRWLGS
+335 RRWLGTS
-341 ANRGLVLAHGLVLAG
+341 NRELVLTHGLVLAG
-356 VGSLWAA
+356 VGVLWAA
-363 LLAVVTLAGGTSF
+363 VLAVVTLAGGTSF
-376 PATAWFAVPLAVLSI
+376 GPGAWLAVPLSVLSI
-391 LRTVTRTA
+391 LRTVTRSA

-419 VRQLFRGL
+419 VRQIFRGL
-427 DLLAVGIVLLAAAI
+427 DLQVLGMVLLSAAV

>member
-12 IFSGDTAGFVFLFGF
+12 IFSGDTASFVFLFGF

-41 PALYGSS
+41 QAVYGSS
-48 RVDFPAVLGLLTLCC
+48 LVDFPAVLGLLTLCC
-63 AVGWRGLLRRGF
+63 AIGWRGLLRRGF

-107 VVAVTAYLAALL
+107 VVAVTGYLAALM
-119 LAVGGAGLDQWR
+119 LAVGGAGLGQWR
-131 AAFAVVA
+131 AGIAVVA
-138 ATGVVAFASARR
+138 ATAVVAFASARR
-150 TRPVFGGARGACPPA
+150 TSLR
-165 GVWGSAPEGSGFDA
+165 FDA
-179 LGPLLLAVLGL
+179 IGPLALAVLGL
-190 AIAVFGLGPVTVQF
+190 AIAALGLGPVTVQF

-214 PLAFGGEPVVRAG
+214 PLAFGGEPVPRAG
-227 RATLL
+227 RAALL

-258 PAGRLSLRRPTPLR
+258 PIGLSLRPPTPLR
-272 LAWAG
+272 LAVAG

-285 GAAVMVGFAVVVAH
+285 GAAALVGFAVVVAH
-299 IAVPTVPGAV
+299 IALPTLPGAV
-309 MVGVGAY
+309 LAGLGAY
-316 VALTPFGGGLGEL
+316 VALTPFGAGLGEL

-341 ANRGLVLAHGLVLAG
+341 ANRELVLAHGVVLAVAG
-356 VGSLWAA
+356 LLWAG

-376 PATAWFAVPLAVLSI
+376 GLGSWLAVPLAVLSI

-399 VDYANPGFTDTPMG
+399 VDYANPGFVDTPMG

-419 VRQLFRGL
+419 TRQLFRGP
-427 DLLAVGIVLLAAAI
+427 DLLLVGIVVLSAAV

>member
-1 MRIPGRKRFGG
+1 MVTLTPRRMRIPGRKRFGG
-12 IFSGDTAGFVFLFGF
+12 IFSGDSASFLFLFAF
-27 GFLFTAFFHVDAWR
+27 GFLFTAFFHVDGWR
-41 PALYGSS
+41 QAVYGSAD
-48 RVDFPAVLGLLTLCC
+48 VNFPAVLGLLTLCC

-75 VWVEPAEL
+75 AWVEPAEL

-107 VVAVTAYLAALL
+107 VVAVTGYLAALL

-131 AAFAVVA
+131 AGVAVVA
-138 ATGVVAFASARR
+138 ATAVVAFASARR
-150 TRPVFGGARGACPPA
+150 TALR
-165 GVWGSAPEGSGFDA
+165 SDA
-179 LGPLLLAVLGL
+179 SGPLVLAVFGL
-190 AIAVFGLGPVTVQF
+190 AIAAFGLGPVTVELA
-204 VAAGVLAAAL
+204 AAGVLVAAL
-214 PLAFGGEPVVRAG
+214 PLAFGGEPVSRAG
-227 RATLL
+227 RSALL

-258 PAGRLSLRRPTPLR
+258 PIGLSVRRPTPLR
-272 LAWAG
+272 LAVAG

-285 GAAVMVGFAVVVAH
+285 GAAVLVGFAVVVAH
-299 IAVPTVPGAV
+299 IALPTLPGAV
-309 MVGVGAY
+309 LAGIGAY
-316 VALTPFGGGLGEL
+316 VALTPFGAGLGEL

-341 ANRGLVLAHGLVLAG
+341 SDRDLVLAHGVVLAG
-356 VGSLWAA
+356 TGLLWAGV
-363 LLAVVTLAGGTSF
+363 LAVVTLAGGTSF
-376 PATAWFAVPLAVLSI
+376 GSGAWLAVPLAVLSI

-399 VDYANPGFTDTPMG
+399 VDYANPGFVDTPVG

-419 VRQLFRGL
+419 TRQLFRGP
-427 DLLAVGIVLLAAAI
+427 DLLVLGIVVLSAAV

>member
-1 MRIPGRKRFGG
+1 MVTLAPRRMRIPGRKRFGG
-12 IFSGDTAGFVFLFGF
+12 IFSGDTASFVFLFGF
-27 GFLFTAFFHVDAWR
+27 GFLFTAFFHVDGWR

-48 RVDFPAVLGLLTLCC
+48 HVDFPAVLGLLTLCC

-75 VWVEPAEL
+75 AWVEPAEL

-107 VVAVTAYLAALL
+107 VLAVTGYLAALL

-131 AAFAVVA
+131 AAVAVVV
-138 ATGVVAFASARR
+138 ATAVAAFASARR
-150 TRPVFGGARGACPPA
+150 TSLRL
-165 GVWGSAPEGSGFDA
+165 DA
-179 LGPLLLAVLGL
+179 LGPLALAVAGL
-190 AIAVFGLGPVTVQF
+190 LIAALRLGPVIVQF
-204 VAAGVLAAAL
+204 VASAVLVAAL
-214 PLAFGGEPVVRAG
+214 PLAFGGEPVNRAG
-227 RATLL
+227 RAALL

-252 LLPPSA
+252 LLPPA
-258 PAGRLSLRRPTPLR
+258 TPVGRFSLRRPTALR
-272 LAWAG
+272 LAFAG

-285 GAAVMVGFAVVVAH
+285 GAAALLGFAVVVAH
-299 IAVPTVPGAV
+299 IALPTVPGAV
-309 MVGVGAY
+309 LVGIGAY
-316 VALTPFGGGLGEL
+316 VALTPFAGGLGEL

-341 ANRGLVLAHGLVLAG
+341 SNRELVLTHGLALAG
-356 VGSLWAA
+356 AGICWAA

-376 PATAWFAVPLAVLSI
+376 GPGAWLAVPLSVLSI

-399 VDYANPGFTDTPMG
+399 VDYGNPAFVDTPMG

-427 DLLAVGIVLLAAAI
+427 DLQLVGIVLLAAAV

>member
-1 MRIPGRKRFGG
+1 MTLAPRRMRIPGRKRFGG
-12 IFSGDTAGFVFLFGF
+12 IFSGDTATFVFLFGF
-27 GFLFTAFFHVDAWR
+27 GFLFTAFFHVDGWR

-48 RVDFPAVLGLLTLCC
+48 IVDFPAVLGLLTLCC

-75 VWVEPAEL
+75 AWVEPAEL

-99 RLLGAWTG
+99 RLVGAWTG
-107 VVAVTAYLAALL
+107 VVAVTGYLAALL

-131 AAFAVVA
+131 AAVGVVV
-138 ATGVVAFASARR
+138 ATGVAAFATARR
-150 TRPVFGGARGACPPA
+150 TSRR
-165 GVWGSAPEGSGFDA
+165 WDA
-179 LGPLLLAVLGL
+179 LGPLVLAGLGL
-190 AIAVFGLGPVTVQF
+190 GIAALGLGPETVQF
-204 VAAGVLAAAL
+204 VAAGVLVAAL
-214 PLAFGGEPVVRAG
+214 PLAFGGEPVSRAG
-227 RATLL
+227 RAALL

-258 PAGRLSLRRPTPLR
+258 PTGGLSLRRPTPLR

-285 GAAVMVGFAVVVAH
+285 GAALLVGLAVVVAH
-299 IAVPTVPGAV
+299 IALPTVPSPALIGI
-309 MVGVGAY
+309 GAY
-316 VALTPFGGGLGEL
+316 VALTPFGAGLGEL

-341 ANRGLVLAHGLVLAG
+341 TNRELVLAHGLVLAG
-356 VGSLWAA
+356 VGLLWAA
-363 LLAVVTLAGGTSF
+363 ALVVVTLAGGTSF
-376 PATAWFAVPLAVLSI
+376 APAAWLAVPLSVLSI

-399 VDYANPGFTDTPMG
+399 VDYANPAFVDTPAG

-427 DLLAVGIVLLAAAI
+427 DLQLVGIVVLAVAV

>member
-1 MRIPGRKRFGG
+1 MVTLAPRRMRIPGRKRFGG
-12 IFSGDTAGFVFLFGF
+12 IFSGDTASFVFLFGF

-41 PALYGSS
+41 QAVYGSS
-48 RVDFPAVLGLLTLCC
+48 HVDFPAVLGLLTLCC
-63 AVGWRGLLRRGF
+63 AVAWRGLLRRGF

-107 VVAVTAYLAALL
+107 VVAVTGYLAALM

-131 AAFAVVA
+131 AGIAVVA
-138 ATGVVAFASARR
+138 ATAVVAFVSARR
-150 TRPVFGGARGACPPA
+150 TSVR
-165 GVWGSAPEGSGFDA
+165 FDA
-179 LGPLLLAVLGL
+179 FGPLVLAVLGL
-190 AIAVFGLGPVTVQF
+190 AITAFGVGPVAVQF
-204 VAAGVLAAAL
+204 GAAGVLVAAL
-214 PLAFGGEPVVRAG
+214 PLAFGGEPVPRAG
-227 RATLL
+227 RSTLL

-258 PAGRLSLRRPTPLR
+258 PIGVSLRRPTVLR
-272 LAWAG
+272 LAVAG

-285 GAAVMVGFAVVVAH
+285 GAAVLVGFAVVVAH
-299 IAVPTVPGAV
+299 IALPTLPGAV
-309 MVGVGAY
+309 LAGLGAY
-316 VALTPFGGGLGEL
+316 VALTPFGAGLGEL

-335 RRWLGS
+335 RRWVGS
-341 ANRGLVLAHGLVLAG
+341 SNRELVLAHGVVFAVAGAAWAG
-356 VGSLWAA
+356 V
-363 LLAVVTLAGGTSF
+363 LAVVTLAGGTSF
-376 PATAWFAVPLAVLSI
+376 ALSAWLAVPLAVLSI

-399 VDYANPGFTDTPMG
+399 VDYANPGFIDTPVG

-419 VRQLFRGL
+419 TRQLFRGP
-427 DLLAVGIVLLAAAI
+427 DLLVVGIVVLSAAV

>member
-1 MRIPGRKRFGG
+1 MTLAPRRMRIPGRKRFGG
-12 IFSGDTAGFVFLFGF
+12 IFSGDSASFLFLFAF

-41 PALYGSS
+41 QAVYGSAH
-48 RVDFPAVLGLLTLCC
+48 VDFPAVLGLLTLCC

-75 VWVEPAEL
+75 AWVEPAEL

-107 VVAVTAYLAALL
+107 VVAVTGYLAALM

-131 AAFAVVA
+131 AGIAVVA
-138 ATGVVAFASARR
+138 ATAVIAFVSARR
-150 TRPVFGGARGACPPA
+150 TSLRFDAFGPLVLAVFG
-165 GVWGSAPEGSGFDA
+165 
-179 LGPLLLAVLGL
+179 LAVTAL
-190 AIAVFGLGPVTVQF
+190 GLGPVTVEF
-204 VAAGVLAAAL
+204 AAAGVLVAAL
-214 PLAFGGEPVVRAG
+214 PLAFGGEPVSRAG
-227 RATLL
+227 RSALL

-258 PAGRLSLRRPTPLR
+258 PIGLSVRRPTPLR
-272 LAWAG
+272 LAVAG

-285 GAAVMVGFAVVVAH
+285 GAAVLVGFAVVVAH
-299 IAVPTVPGAV
+299 IALPTLPGAV
-309 MVGVGAY
+309 LVGIGAY
-316 VALTPFGGGLGEL
+316 VALTPFGAGLGEL

-341 ANRGLVLAHGLVLAG
+341 SNRDLVLAHGVVLAG
-356 VGSLWAA
+356 AGLLWAGV
-363 LLAVVTLAGGTSF
+363 LAVVTLAGGTSF
-376 PATAWFAVPLAVLSI
+376 GAGAWLAVPLAVLSI

-399 VDYANPGFTDTPMG
+399 VDYANPGFVDTPVG

-419 VRQLFRGL
+419 TRQLFRGL
-427 DLLAVGIVLLAAAI
+427 DLLVLGIVVLSAAV

>member
-1 MRIPGRKRFGG
+1 MVTIAPRRMRIPGRKRFGG
-12 IFSGDTAGFVFLFGF
+12 IFSGDTASFVFLFGF

-41 PALYGSS
+41 QAVYGSS
-48 RVDFPAVLGLLTLCC
+48 HADFPAVLGLLTLFC

-107 VVAVTAYLAALL
+107 VVAVTGYLAALM

-131 AAFAVVA
+131 AGIAVVA
-138 ATGVVAFASARR
+138 ATAVVAFVSARR
-150 TRPVFGGARGACPPA
+150 TSLR
-165 GVWGSAPEGSGFDA
+165 FDVV
-179 LGPLLLAVLGL
+179 GPLALAVVGL
-190 AIAVFGLGPVTVQF
+190 AIAAFGLGPVSVQF
-204 VAAGVLAAAL
+204 VAAGVLVAAL
-214 PLAFGGEPVVRAG
+214 PLAFGGEPVPRAG
-227 RATLL
+227 RSTLL

-258 PAGRLSLRRPTPLR
+258 PIGVSLRTPTPLR
-272 LAWAG
+272 LAVAG

-285 GAAVMVGFAVVVAH
+285 GAAVLVGFAVVVAH
-299 IAVPTVPGAV
+299 IALPTLPVAV
-309 MVGVGAY
+309 LAGLGAY
-316 VALTPFGGGLGEL
+316 VALTPYGAGLGEL

-341 ANRGLVLAHGLVLAG
+341 SNRELVLAHGVVLAVAG
-356 VGSLWAA
+356 LLWAGV
-363 LLAVVTLAGGTSF
+363 LAVVAFAAGTSF
-376 PATAWFAVPLAVLSI
+376 ALSAWLAVPLAVLSI

-399 VDYANPGFTDTPMG
+399 VDYANPGFVDTPMG

-419 VRQLFRGL
+419 TRQLFRGP
-427 DLLAVGIVLLAAAI
+427 DLLVAGIVVLSAAI

>member
-12 IFSGDTAGFVFLFGF
+12 IFSGDTASFVFLFGF
-27 GFLFTAFFHVDAWR
+27 GFLFTAFFHVDGWR

-48 RVDFPAVLGLLTLCC
+48 IVDFPAVLGLLTLCC

-75 VWVEPAEL
+75 AWVEPAEL

-107 VVAVTAYLAALL
+107 VITVTGYLAALL

-131 AAFAVVA
+131 AAVAMVA
-138 ATGVVAFASARR
+138 ATGVAAFASARR
-150 TRPVFGGARGACPPA
+150 TSLRL
-165 GVWGSAPEGSGFDA
+165 DA
-179 LGPLLLAVLGL
+179 LGPLVLAVLGL
-190 AIAVFGLGPVTVQF
+190 GIAALGLGPATVQF
-204 VAAGVLAAAL
+204 VAAGVLVTAL
-214 PLAFGGEPVVRAG
+214 PLAFGGEPVSRAG
-227 RATLL
+227 RAALL

-258 PAGRLSLRRPTPLR
+258 PIGGISLRRPTPLR
-272 LAWAG
+272 LALAG

-285 GAAVMVGFAVVVAH
+285 GAALLVGLAVVVAH

-309 MVGVGAY
+309 LVGLGAY
-316 VALTPFGGGLGEL
+316 VALTPFAGGLGEL

-341 ANRGLVLAHGLVLAG
+341 PDRDLVLAHGLVLAG
-356 VGSLWAA
+356 VSLLWATA
-363 LLAVVTLAGGTSF
+363 LLVVTLAGGTSF
-376 PATAWFAVPLAVLSI
+376 AAGAWLAVPLSVLSI

-399 VDYANPGFTDTPMG
+399 VDYANPGFIDTPMG

-419 VRQLFRGL
+419 TRQLFRGL
-427 DLLAVGIVLLAAAI
+427 DLQLVGIVLLAAAV

>member
-1 MRIPGRKRFGG
+1 MVTLAPRRMRIPGRKRFGG
-12 IFSGDTAGFVFLFGF
+12 VFSGDTASFLFLFAF
-27 GFLFTAFFHVDAWR
+27 GFLFTAFFHVDGWR
-41 PALYGSS
+41 QAVYGSAH
-48 RVDFPAVLGLLTLCC
+48 VDFPAVLGLLTLCC

-75 VWVEPAEL
+75 AWVEPAEL

-107 VVAVTAYLAALL
+107 VVAVTGYLAALL

-131 AAFAVVA
+131 AGIAVVA
-138 ATGVVAFASARR
+138 ATAVVAFVSARR
-150 TRPVFGGARGACPPA
+150 TSLR
-165 GVWGSAPEGSGFDA
+165 FDA
-179 LGPLLLAVLGL
+179 FGPLVLAVAGL
-190 AIAVFGLGPVTVQF
+190 AITALGLGPVTVEL
-204 VAAGVLAAAL
+204 VAAGVLVAAL
-214 PLAFGGEPVVRAG
+214 PLAFGGEPVSRAG
-227 RATLL
+227 RSALL

-258 PAGRLSLRRPTPLR
+258 PTGLSVRRPTPLR
-272 LAWAG
+272 LAVAG

-285 GAAVMVGFAVVVAH
+285 GAAVLVGFAVVVAH
-299 IAVPTVPGAV
+299 LALPTLPGAV
-309 MVGVGAY
+309 LVGIGAY
-316 VALTPFGGGLGEL
+316 VALTPFGAGLGEL

-341 ANRGLVLAHGLVLAG
+341 SDRDLVLAHGVVLAG
-356 VGSLWAA
+356 TGLLWTGV
-363 LLAVVTLAGGTSF
+363 LAVVTLAGGTSF
-376 PATAWFAVPLAVLSI
+376 GAGAWLAVPLAVLSI

-399 VDYANPGFTDTPMG
+399 VDYANPAFVDTPMG

-419 VRQLFRGL
+419 ARQLFRGL
-427 DLLAVGIVLLAAAI
+427 DLLVLGIVVLSAAV

>member
-1 MRIPGRKRFGG
+1 MTVAPRRMRIPGRKRFGG
-12 IFSGDTAGFVFLFGF
+12 IFSGDTASFVFLFGF

-41 PALYGSS
+41 PAVYGSS

-75 VWVEPAEL
+75 AWVEPAEL

-88 APVDRGRVVTL
+88 APADRGRVVTL

-107 VVAVTAYLAALL
+107 VVAVTGYLTALM
-119 LAVGGAGLDQWR
+119 LAVGGAALGQWR
-131 AAFAVVA
+131 AGVAIVLATAVVA
-138 ATGVVAFASARR
+138 FVSARR
-150 TRPVFGGARGACPPA
+150 TSLWFDVFG
-165 GVWGSAPEGSGFDA
+165 
-179 LGPLLLAVLGL
+179 PLALAVCGL
-190 AIAVFGLGPVTVQF
+190 AIAAFGLGPVTVQF
-204 VAAGVLAAAL
+204 LAAGVLVGAL
-214 PLAFGGEPVVRAG
+214 PLAFGGEPVSRAG
-227 RATLL
+227 RAALL

-258 PAGRLSLRRPTPLR
+258 PIGRVSLRRPTALR

-285 GAAVMVGFAVVVAH
+285 GAAVLVGFAVVVAH
-299 IAVPTVPGAV
+299 IALPTLPGAV
-309 MVGVGAY
+309 LVGLGAF
-316 VALTPFGGGLGEL
+316 VALTPFGAGLGEL

-335 RRWLGS
+335 RRWLGTS
-341 ANRGLVLAHGLVLAG
+341 NRELVLTHGLVLAG
-356 VGSLWAA
+356 VGGCWAGV
-363 LLAVVTLAGGTSF
+363 LAVVTLAGGTSF
-376 PATAWFAVPLAVLSI
+376 GAGAWLAVPLAVLSI

-399 VDYANPGFTDTPMG
+399 IDYANPAFVDTPAG

-419 VRQLFRGL
+419 TRQLFRGI
-427 DLLAVGIVLLAAAI
+427 DVLLIGIVVLSAAV

>member
-12 IFSGDTAGFVFLFGF
+12 IFSGDTATFVFLFGF

-48 RVDFPAVLGLLTLCC
+48 IVDFPAVLGLLTLCC

-75 VWVEPAEL
+75 AWVEPAEL

-88 APVDRGRVVTL
+88 APVDRARVVTL

-107 VVAVTAYLAALL
+107 VVVVTGYLAALL
-119 LAVGGAGLDQWR
+119 LAVGGAGLEQWR
-131 AAFAVVA
+131 AAVAVVV
-138 ATGVVAFASARR
+138 ATGVAAFASARR
-150 TRPVFGGARGACPPA
+150 TSLRL
-165 GVWGSAPEGSGFDA
+165 DA
-179 LGPLLLAVLGL
+179 LGPLALAVLGL
-190 AIAVFGLGPVTVQF
+190 VIAALGLGPATVQF
-204 VAAGVLAAAL
+204 VAAGMLAAAL
-214 PLAFGGEPVVRAG
+214 PLAFGGEPVSRAG
-227 RATLL
+227 RAALL

-258 PAGRLSLRRPTPLR
+258 PTGGLSLRRPTPLR

-277 TLGRSRYA
+277 TVGRARYA
-285 GAAVMVGFAVVVAH
+285 GAALLVGLAVVVAH

-309 MVGVGAY
+309 LIGIGGY

-335 RRWLGS
+335 RRWVGS
-341 ANRGLVLAHGLVLAG
+341 ADRALVLAHGLVLAG
-356 VGSLWAA
+356 VGLLWGTV
-363 LLAVVTLAGGTSF
+363 LVVVTLAGGTSF
-376 PATAWFAVPLAVLSI
+376 AATAWLAVPLSVLSI

-399 VDYANPGFTDTPMG
+399 VDYANPGFVDTPMG

-419 VRQLFRGL
+419 ARQLFRGL
-427 DLLAVGIVLLAAAI
+427 DLQLVGIVLLAAAV

>member
-12 IFSGDTAGFVFLFGF
+12 IFSGDTASFVFLFGF

-41 PALYGSS
+41 PTVYGSS

-75 VWVEPAEL
+75 AWVEPAEL

-88 APVDRGRVVTL
+88 APVDRGRVVAL
-99 RLLGAWTG
+99 RLFGAWTG
-107 VVAVTAYLAALL
+107 VVAVTGYLAALL
-119 LAVGGAGLDQWR
+119 LAIGGAGLDQWR

-138 ATGVVAFASARR
+138 ATGVVAFVTARR
-150 TRPVFGGARGACPPA
+150 TALRL
-165 GVWGSAPEGSGFDA
+165 DA
-179 LGPLLLAVLGL
+179 FGPLVLAVLGL
-190 AIAVFGLGPVTVQF
+190 GIAAFGLGPVTVQV
-204 VAAGVLAAAL
+204 VAAGVLVAAL
-214 PLAFGGEPVVRAG
+214 PLAFGDEPVSRAG
-227 RATLL
+227 RAVLL

-258 PAGRLSLRRPTPLR
+258 PIGRLSLRRPTPLR
-272 LAWAG
+272 LALAG

-285 GAAVMVGFAVVVAH
+285 GAAVLVGFAVVVAH
-299 IAVPTVPGAV
+299 IAVPTMPGAV
-309 MVGVGAY
+309 LVGIGAY

-341 ANRGLVLAHGLVLAG
+341 GNRELVLANGLVLAG
-356 VGSLWAA
+356 VGLLWAA
-363 LLAVVTLAGGTSF
+363 LLAVVALAAGTSF
-376 PATAWFAVPLAVLSI
+376 AVSAWFAVPLSVLSI
-391 LRTVTRTA
+391 LRTVTRGA
-399 VDYANPGFTDTPMG
+399 VDYANPAFVDTPMG

-427 DLLAVGIVLLAAAI
+427 DLQVFGLVLLSVIT